1 MRIEHVAIW
10 CKDLERM
17 KHFYA
22 HFFKAKSNGRYENS
36 TKGFRSYFLT
46 LPDGPR
52 WTGDGYYECVML
64 DPEWNRVEIV
74 V

>member
-22 HFFKAKSNGRYENS
+22 HFFKAKSNGGMRIRP
-36 TKGFRSYFLT
+36 KVFVLIF
-46 LPDGPR
+46 
-52 WTGDGYYECVML
+52 
-64 DPEWNRVEIV
+64 
-74 V
+74 